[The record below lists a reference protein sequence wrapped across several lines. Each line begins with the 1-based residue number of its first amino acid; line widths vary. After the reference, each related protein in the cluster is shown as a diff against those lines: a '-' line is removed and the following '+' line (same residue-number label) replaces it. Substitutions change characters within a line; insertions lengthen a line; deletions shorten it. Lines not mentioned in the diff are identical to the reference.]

1 MTLTAVPPPV
11 IVHRFLFCDISL
23 CALICVL
30 RTFTG
35 VRRRPVSQQLVK
47 WLTRQGAACTVG
59 AMDGA
64 AGGGHLDV
72 VRWLA
77 TNRLEGCSQA
87 AFDMAAAEGHLHVIK
102 VWKRRPLAYGPH
114 THERAPWGYVR
125 TRRVVIM

>member
-1 MTLTAVPPPV
+1 MFA
-11 IVHRFLFCDISL
+11 
-23 CALICVL
+23 
-30 RTFTG
+30 G
-35 VRRRPVSQQLVK
+35 VRRWSSQQLVK
-47 WLTRQGAACTVG
+47 WLSRRGATCTVG

-102 VWKRRPLAYGPH
+102 VWKRGAACALSTCPRAY
-114 THERAPWGYVR
+114 ALWDVDR
-125 TRRVVIM
+125 TRRVIKNATLPGVRTR